1 MDHYTKVLEDFA
13 QSISPESDSYEKDL
27 IKVASSFRTFAVA
40 FDDFLSEQ
48 GYGGDLGDVQQKTE
62 YLKDK
67 FKTAIIPVP
76 RGIKEWFISPKKIER
91 KTAFQIC
98 FAFELDLEGTDDF
111 FRRVYFERS
120 FDCHCV
126 EEAIYYF
133 CIKNGF
139 SYREAETMLKEV
151 PGVKQD
157 KIPSGTEVLYTGTI
171 IESIKHLVDP
181 KEMVAYLTEH
191 ITQFGYNNATAT
203 GFIQSLWN
211 QITKSE
217 GLAYKEG
224 LVIGRYDTTD
234 TFITARPNDSQWNV
248 LSQIFGLDTYWH
260 DRFSSTRS
268 IKPILLKNS
277 LIPPLAEAS
286 FPDRD
291 AINKALNNAHLSH
304 ERVRKLLILLVFY
317 SYWAKLVVEK
327 QDIQFIATDIQAEK
341 CIFTINKYLLDAGY
355 PELYMGNP
363 YDWVFLWATND
374 DFPLMTF
381 RDYMKEIFA
390 VKSEM

>member
-1 MDHYTKVLEDFA
+1 MDQYTKVLKDFA
-13 QSISPESDSYEKDL
+13 QNISPEADGYETDL
-27 IKVASSFRTFAVA
+27 IKVASSFRTFGVVFTA
-40 FDDFLSEQ
+40 FISEH
-48 GYGGDLGDVQQKTE
+48 GYQKNLNDAEQKAE
-62 YLKDK
+62 YIKDK
-67 FKTAIIPVP
+67 FKCAGVPVP
-76 RGIKEWFISPKKIER
+76 RGIIDWFTSSKRIER

-98 FAFELDLEGTDDF
+98 FAFGLDLKETDDF

-126 EEAIYYF
+126 EEAIYFF

-139 SYREAETMLKEV
+139 SYVEAETMLKAI
-151 PGVKQD
+151 PSVKQD
-157 KIPSGTEVLYTGTI
+157 RIPSGTEILYTGTI
-171 IESIKHLVDP
+171 IENIKRFSAP
-181 KEMVAYLTEH
+181 EEMISYLTEH

-203 GFIQSLWN
+203 GFIQSLWK
-211 QITKSE
+211 QIAKDE

-234 TFITARPNDSQWNV
+234 TFITDRPNDSQWNV
-248 LSQIFGLDTYWH
+248 LSQILGLDTYWH

-268 IKPILLKNS
+268 IKPILSENS
-277 LIPPLAEAS
+277 LIPPLVEAS

-291 AINKALNNAHLSH
+291 AINKTLNNAHLSH

-327 QDIQFIATDIQAEK
+327 QDIQFIASDIQSEK